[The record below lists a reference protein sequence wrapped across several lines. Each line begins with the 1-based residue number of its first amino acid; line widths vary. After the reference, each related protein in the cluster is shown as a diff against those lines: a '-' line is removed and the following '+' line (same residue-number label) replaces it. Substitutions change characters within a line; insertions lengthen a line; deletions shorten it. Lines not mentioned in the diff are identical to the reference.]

1 MIAFLLASSILA
13 LASFIIKR
21 SHFLSFY
28 RIPPSL
34 VSSIPLLA
42 LFTYFADWKTLN
54 FYVEWKTWPSV
65 TIALVFAAIF
75 LEAPEK
81 KKESHSNFAPVL
93 SQTSYVF
100 FAILGQIFIGLA
112 LTIFFFKPIFNL
124 PLPFSSVL
132 EAGFAGGHGTAVA
145 LDTAFK
151 ATGMP
156 EGMEYSLFSAT
167 IGIVVGIAG
176 GIAIVTQKRRTQSIE
191 ETKEILHAEDEISGF
206 SLNSFLLG
214 FGLIS
219 LAVLLGSVW
228 KTYLE
233 TNFPSVPSFP
243 LFVYSL
249 IISVIIR
256 KILELTGQYKYFTNS
271 LFTFFSAFFM
281 EFMVF
286 SAIVTMNLQVI
297 SNALVPLGIL
307 FTTGFLWNMFCHVY
321 IRKKL
326 LPKEYGFE
334 LSIINFGMLNGTTAI
349 GLMLLKILDPKLQS
363 PAVKVYAES
372 APLSAPFV
380 GGGLLSLTLPYLVT
394 KQNEY
399 LVTSLIFLGMIVAFT
414 LGAKAKK
421 RVDEMN

>member
-1 MIAFLLASSILA
+1 MISFLLSASILA

-21 SHFLSFY
+21 IHFLSFY

-34 VSSIPLLA
+34 VSGIPILI
-42 LFTYFADWKTLN
+42 LFTYFSDFKSLG
-54 FYVEWKTWPSV
+54 FYVEWKTWPSI
-65 TIALVFAAIF
+65 TISLVFAAIF
-75 LEAPEK
+75 LEVPEK
-81 KKESHSNFAPVL
+81 KETHSNFDSIL

-100 FAILGQIFIGLA
+100 FAILGQILIGLV
-112 LTIFFFKPIFNL
+112 LTLFLFKPIFDL

-151 ATGMP
+151 STGMP
-156 EGMEYSLFSAT
+156 AGMEYSLFSAT
-167 IGIVVGIAG
+167 VGIVLGIVGG
-176 GIAIVTQKRRTQSIE
+176 LGIVTTKRQSQSLE
-191 ETKEILHAEDEISGF
+191 ETKEILHAEDELSGF

-219 LAVLLGSVW
+219 LAVLLGSIC
-228 KTYLE
+228 KTQVE
-233 TNFPSVPSFP
+233 TKFPQIPSFP

-256 KILELTGQYKYFTNS
+256 KFLQFTEQYKYFTNS
-271 LFTFFSAFFM
+271 LFAFFSAFFM

-286 SAIVTMNLQVI
+286 SAIVTMDLQVI

-307 FTTGFLWNMFCHVY
+307 FTVGFFWNLFCHVY

-326 LPKEYGFE
+326 LPNEYGFE

-349 GLMLLKILDPKLQS
+349 GLMLLKIIDPKLQS

-380 GGGLLSLTLPYLVT
+380 GGGILSLTLPYLVT
-394 KQNEY
+394 KKNEY
-399 LVTSLIFLGMIVAFT
+399 FITLLIFLGMLIAFT

-421 RVDEMN
+421 KIDS

>member
-1 MIAFLLASSILA
+1 MIAFLLAASILA
-13 LASFIIKR
+13 LASFVIKR

-34 VSSIPLLA
+34 VSGIPLLA
-42 LFTYFADWKTLN
+42 LFTYFGNWKSLD

-65 TIALVFAAIF
+65 TIALVFAALF
-75 LEAPEK
+75 LEESE

-93 SQTSYVF
+93 SQTAYVF
-100 FAILGQIFIGLA
+100 FAVLGQILIGLV
-112 LTIFFFKPIFNL
+112 LTIFLFKPFFNL

-145 LDTAFK
+145 LETAFK

-156 EGMEYSLFSAT
+156 AGVEYSLFSAT
-167 IGIVVGIAG
+167 VGIVVGIAG
-176 GIAIVTQKRRTQSIE
+176 GIAIVTQKRRSQSLE
-191 ETKEILHAEDEISGF
+191 ETKELLHAEDEVNGF

-219 LAVLLGSVW
+219 LAVLLGSLG
-228 KTYLE
+228 KMKIE
-233 TNFPSVPSFP
+233 SSFPDVPSFP

-249 IISVIIR
+249 IISVMIR
-256 KILELTGQYKYFTNS
+256 KLLKFTGQYKYFTNS
-271 LFTFFSAFFM
+271 LFAFFSAFFM

-286 SAIVTMNLQVI
+286 SAIVTMDLQVI
-297 SNALVPLGIL
+297 SDALVPLGIL
-307 FTTGFLWNMFCHVY
+307 FTVGFLWNVLCHAY
-321 IRKKL
+321 FRKKL

-334 LSIINFGMLNGTTAI
+334 LSMINFGMLNGTTAI

-380 GGGLLSLTLPYLVT
+380 GGGILSLTLPYLVT

-399 LVTSLIFLGMIVAFT
+399 LITLLIFIGMIVAFT
-414 LGAKAKK
+414 LGARAKK
-421 RVDEMN
+421 RVDLN